1 MEVFKNIDL
10 LPFNTFGLSCIAE
23 SLVNISTREG
33 LPEYFEGKGENP
45 ALVLGGGSNLLL
57 TQNIP
62 GRVLKVEIPGIELIR
77 EDEEHV
83 YVKVGAGVVWHEFVL
98 HCIQNNWAGVENLS
112 LIPGNVG
119 AAPMQN
125 IGAYGME
132 IKKVFHEL
140 EAYLTDDKCWQAF
153 DLPSCHFGVSGKC
166 FLNAP

>member
-1 MEVFKNIDL
+1 MK
-10 LPFNTFGLSCIAE
+10 
-23 SLVNISTREG
+23 
-33 LPEYFEGKGENP
+33 GKGENP
-45 ALVLGGGSNLLL
+45 ALVLGGGEQFVAHS
-57 TQNIP
+57 NIP

-153 DLPSCHFGVSGKC
+153 DLPSCHFWVSGKC
-166 FLNAP
+166 F